1 MGLRSSGSKEK
12 KGEHEMETL
21 VCKELT
27 KTYGN
32 KDAVKDL
39 NLTLE
44 KGKIY
49 GLIGRNGAG
58 KTTLLSMMSAQNPA
72 SAGNVCWNGEDIW
85 ENQEALGHI
94 CFSRELNPSSNMNSF
109 GDMRVKDYLKT
120 ASWYYPN
127 WDAQMAKNLVEKF
140 ELDQKQKLRKLSKGM
155 LSMVTIIV
163 ALASKADFT
172 FLDEPVAG
180 LDVVMRE
187 YFYRL
192 LIEEF
197 TESGRTFVV
206 STHIL
211 EEAADVFEEVIIVK
225 KGELLLKE
233 NTEELV
239 GRAYRVSGLAEVV
252 DEATADLDR
261 YHVEKTGRAKNVTI
275 LLREGEQLPQG
286 YDVTIQP
293 LSLQNVFVALCGM
306 ED

>member
-1 MGLRSSGSKEK
+1 
-12 KGEHEMETL
+12 METL

-27 KTYGN
+27 KSYGN
-32 KDAVKDL
+32 KDAVKNV

-58 KTTLLSMMSAQNPA
+58 KTTLLSMMSAQNPV
-72 SAGNVCWNGEDIW
+72 SEGSVTWNDANIW
-85 ENQEALGHI
+85 ENQEALSHI
-94 CFSRELNPSSNMNSF
+94 CFSRELNPASNMNSL
-109 GDMRVKDYLKT
+109 GDMKVKDYLRT

-127 WDAQMAKNLVEKF
+127 WDADMAADLVKKF
-140 ELDQKQKLRKLSKGM
+140 ELDTKQKLRKLSKGM

-187 YFYRL
+187 YFYRI
-192 LIEEF
+192 LIEEY

-211 EEAADVFEEVIIVK
+211 EEAADVFEEVIIIK
-225 KGELLLKE
+225 NGELLLKE

-239 GRAYRVSGLAEVV
+239 GRAYRISGLAEVV
-252 DEATADLDR
+252 DEAVTGLDT
-261 YHVEKTGRAKNVTI
+261 YHEEKAGRAKNVTV
-275 LLREGEQLPQG
+275 LLREGEQLPEG
-286 YDVTIQP
+286 YDVTVQP